1 MSKTTVVDQSSLNT
15 SDSNIELSPD
25 VVAQYLI
32 EHPSFLIENTDV
44 LLNIQVALQEN
55 GVVSLTQIQAEQY
68 REKIKQLQSQL
79 EKLVNNARINENIY
93 KVYALLNIAISKA
106 NSSEK
111 LVNVLQEHLLDQLD
125 LEDISLVLLPNNTDD
140 NSKPLFSEIQH
151 HAMFEK
157 KLARNR
163 FYLGRLGKLEKETL
177 FPKAS
182 ANSVAIVQIGEEQP
196 IGLLAIASKDA
207 THFSPNMDTTLL
219 DFLRLALNA
228 HIPRIHGK

>member
-1 MSKTTVVDQSSLNT
+1 M
-15 SDSNIELSPD
+15 
-25 VVAQYLI
+25 
-32 EHPSFLIENTDV
+32 
-44 LLNIQVALQEN
+44 
-55 GVVSLTQIQAEQY
+55 
-68 REKIKQLQSQL
+68 QSQL